1 MSSICRY
8 LQQSKTVQFLFFLFL
23 NCIEEKK
30 HLCAPLINATMYL
43 NFIEESNL
51 LHLSNYI

>member
-23 NCIEEKK
+23 NCIEERK

-43 NFIEESNL
+43 NFIEESSL